1 MAKTNNS
8 SFSDMMKKLDSTL
21 EEYLVKKAP
30 ALPDSVKEVIVSIG
44 PWVML
49 VLVVMSLPL
58 LLFVFGLGAIVA
70 PFAFL
75 GGIHAGTSFGVTMI
89 VSLAA
94 LVLEIIALPG
104 LFKRRMG
111 SWRLLYYGALITAVG
126 NLISFNLGGLIIGT
140 LLSLYLL
147 FQVKKLYK

>member
-1 MAKTNNS
+1 MAKTNSS
-8 SFSDMMKKLDSTL
+8 SFSDMMKKLDDTL
-21 EEYLVKKAP
+21 QEYLVKKAP

-58 LLFVFGLGAIVA
+58 LLFVFGLGAVVA

-75 GGIHAGTSFGVTMI
+75 GGITAGTSFGVTMI

-104 LFKRRMG
+104 LFKRSMG
-111 SWRLLYYGALITAVG
+111 SWRLLYYSVLITAVG

-140 LLSLYLL
+140 LLSLYIL

>member
-8 SFSDMMKKLDSTL
+8 SFSDMMKKLDDTL
-21 EEYLVKKAP
+21 QEYLVKKAP
-30 ALPDSVKEVIVSIG
+30 ALPDSVKEVIVSVG

-58 LLFVFGLGAIVA
+58 LLFVFGLGAVVA

-104 LFKRRMG
+104 LFKRSMG
-111 SWRLLYYGALITAVG
+111 SWRLLYYSTLITAVG

-140 LLSLYLL
+140 LLSLYIL
-147 FQVKKLYK
+147 FQIKKLYK

>member
-1 MAKTNNS
+1 
-8 SFSDMMKKLDSTL
+8 MKKLDDTL
-21 EEYLVKKAP
+21 QEYLVKKAP

-58 LLFVFGLGAIVA
+58 LLFVFGLGAVVA

-75 GGIHAGTSFGVTMI
+75 GGITAGTSFGVTMI

-104 LFKRRMG
+104 LFKRSMG
-111 SWRLLYYGALITAVG
+111 SWRLLYYSVLITAVG

-140 LLSLYLL
+140 LLSLYIL

>member
-8 SFSDMMKKLDSTL
+8 SFSDMMKKLDDTL

-30 ALPDSVKEVIVSIG
+30 ALPDSVKEVIVSVG

-58 LLFVFGLGAIVA
+58 LLFVFGLGAVVA

-75 GGIHAGTSFGVTMI
+75 GGIQAGTSFGVTMI

-104 LFKRRMG
+104 LFKRHMG
-111 SWRLLYYGALITAVG
+111 SWRLLYYSTLITAAG

-140 LLSLYLL
+140 LLSLYIL